1 MPQEIERK
9 FLVNRARWEAAVKPE
24 GRALRQGYLLADAD
38 KTIRVRIAGNRGYL
52 TLKGKTEGATRAEF
66 EYEIPADEAT
76 ELLDR
81 FAVSELAKTRYRVP
95 VGRKTWDVDV
105 FSGKNE
111 GLLLAEV
118 ELEDEDEP
126 FELPDW
132 AGEEVTHD
140 ARYYNSNLS
149 LKPFSEW

>member
-9 FLVNRARWEAAVKPE
+9 FLVDRARWENAAKPE

-38 KTIRVRIAGNRGYL
+38 KTIRVRVAGNQGYL

-66 EYEIPADEAT
+66 EYEIPAEEAT

-95 VGRKTWDVDV
+95 VGEKIWDVDV
-105 FSGKNE
+105 FAGKNE

-118 ELEDEDEP
+118 ELEHENES
-126 FELPDW
+126 FTLPDW

-140 ARYYNSNLS
+140 PRYYNSNLS
-149 LKPFSEW
+149 VRPFSEW